1 MKKDAI
7 LCVDDEAIIL
17 LALKQELRLNFK
29 DQYIIETALNVQQAR
44 DIIDTLSQEGTRV
57 AMIICDWLMPG
68 IKGDEFL
75 SSMRIEHPE
84 IQLLV
89 ITGHADKEALEIFR
103 SQVGARILFKP
114 WKSEELI
121 SAIKDTIH
129 R

>member
-29 DQYIIETALNVQQAR
+29 DQYIIETALNAKQAR
-44 DIIDTLSQEGTRV
+44 DIIDELSQEGTRI

-75 SSMRIEHPE
+75 TSMRIEHPE
-84 IQLLV
+84 IRLLV
-89 ITGHADKEALEIFR
+89 ITGHADKEALEIFQ

-121 SAIKDTIH
+121 SAIKETIH